1 MRDRAKLRTPGRRIG
16 LALAIGLA
24 VQLYPRDA
32 LAYID
37 MSAGS
42 IVLQAGIASF
52 LGIVYTVKLY
62 WGELK
67 ARLRGA
73 PPEVGPEA
81 DDAPSA
87 DDEPS

>member
-1 MRDRAKLRTPGRRIG
+1 MRDSAKLRTPGPRIG

-37 MSAGS
+37 MNAGS

-52 LGIVYTVKLY
+52 LGVLYTVKLY

-67 ARLRGA
+67 AWLRGA
-73 PPEVGPEA
+73 PPQVEPEA
-81 DDAPSA
+81 DDALSV